1 MEREI
6 ENPLELLT
14 RTCVGGDF
22 PDILIETG
30 IIQKEGDIR
39 SIRRLPFRVIEKV
52 TSSIPPQE
60 TRTYFPPLARN
71 EEITKAPRGPER
83 REFIVINHLATTPE
97 EKLRPLELELKTLL
111 PKDSEASLPKAF
123 KLLLEPY
130 MNSCN
135 KPPSDQEEFVLA
147 ICQNQKSEEATR
159 ALLEVPSVLKHL
171 KGEWLLQFIKYQS
184 EKGEEFLDKFPPGL
198 LCNVGGFVG
207 RIARSLSED
216 HLQAYI
222 ERLIEM
228 AIRGEA
234 IFSADQVEERTQ
246 FFLNN
251 LDADLLD
258 SFRIY
263 LLNNRSSEPLLFF
276 LHLTFEGLYKK
287 LQEQGKDA
295 EEIAGKIKEVL
306 CEILKKEKEEVEAE
320 KGEEAQAILEAT
332 AGDQPATEE
341 EPPPTD
347 KKGVPLPP
355 PPEEAI
361 PLGPP
366 TVTVPSPEFK
376 PEPPPEPP
384 APLPEPEQKI
394 CPDCKKENHPGA
406 NFCARCGSNLRKSK
420 PALEDEEDDTLRRI
434 FPPKGGSPPE

>member
-1 MEREI
+1 MKREI

-14 RTCVGGDF
+14 RTCIGGDF
-22 PDILIETG
+22 PDILIRVG
-30 IIQKEGDIR
+30 IIQKEGDIK
-39 SIRRLPFRVIEKV
+39 SIQRLPFRVIEKV

-60 TRTYFPPLARN
+60 TRTYFPPLAQN

-97 EKLRPLELELKTLL
+97 KELRPLELELKALL
-111 PKDSEASLPKAF
+111 PKNSEADLPKAF
-123 KLLLEPY
+123 KQLLEPY

-135 KPPSDQEEFVLA
+135 KSPSDQEEFVLA
-147 ICQNQKSEEATR
+147 ICQKSKEATR

-171 KGEWLLQFIKYQS
+171 KGEGLLQFIKYQS
-184 EKGEEFLDKFPPGL
+184 EKGEEFLDKFPPEL
-198 LCNVGGFVG
+198 LCNVGGFVE
-207 RIARSLSED
+207 RIAQSLSED

-228 AIRGEA
+228 AIREEV
-234 IFSADQVEERTQ
+234 IFSADQVEERIQ

-251 LDADLLD
+251 LDANLLD

-263 LLNNRSSEPLLFF
+263 LLNNRSRETLLFF
-276 LHLTFEGLYKK
+276 LHLTFEDLYKK
-287 LQEQGKDA
+287 LQGQGKDM

-306 CEILKKEKEEVEAE
+306 CKILKKEKEEIEAE
-320 KGEEAQAILEAT
+320 KGEEAQAILGAT

-341 EPPPTD
+341 ESPLTD
-347 KKGVPLPP
+347 QKGAPLLPP

-366 TVTVPSPEFK
+366 IVPPSESK

-384 APLPEPEQKI
+384 APPPEPEQKI
-394 CPDCKKENHPGA
+394 CPACKKKNHPGA

-420 PALEDEEDDTLRRI
+420 PALEDEEDIILRQT
-434 FPPKGGSPPE
+434 FPPEGGSPPE